1 MHKNEN
7 TQNSHSFLV
16 LAFFYG
22 TELKQHKILRLL
34 VPILIFSRKKF
45 FGVIIAHFE
54 ILNAG
59 AIAKET
65 VPGTFLNILPKSK

>member
-1 MHKNEN
+1 M
-7 TQNSHSFLV
+7 
-16 LAFFYG
+16 
-22 TELKQHKILRLL
+22 
-34 VPILIFSRKKF
+34 LIFSRKNF

-54 ILNAG
+54 ILN